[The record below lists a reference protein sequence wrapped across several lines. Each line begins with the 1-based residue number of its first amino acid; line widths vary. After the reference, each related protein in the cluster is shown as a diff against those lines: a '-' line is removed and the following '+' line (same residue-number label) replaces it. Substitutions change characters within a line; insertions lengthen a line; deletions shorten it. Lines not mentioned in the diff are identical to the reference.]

1 MPNFKL
7 PLNSQ
12 DPLQVYQEIKYEL
25 MLDGN
30 LKQNLATFCQTQVDD
45 FIHRLYELLYLNKNM
60 IDKDEYQQTAKIESS
75 SV

>member
-1 MPNFKL
+1 MALHGKNDIFDNLDFFELSLPNFKL

-12 DPLQVYQEIKYEL
+12 DPLQVYQEIKDEL

-45 FIHRLYELLYLNKNM
+45 FIHRLYE
-60 IDKDEYQQTAKIESS
+60 
-75 SV
+75 